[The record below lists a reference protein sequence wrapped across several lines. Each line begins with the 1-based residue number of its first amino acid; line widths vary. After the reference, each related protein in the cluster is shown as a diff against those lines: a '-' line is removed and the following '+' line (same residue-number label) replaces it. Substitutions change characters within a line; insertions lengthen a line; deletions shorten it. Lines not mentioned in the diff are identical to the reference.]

1 MSGNSYKISTQRQ
14 EEHFVIVLKGEFLLQ
29 EMSKI
34 RDALIQQSGGKEA
47 VLLKVYPDEELSVS
61 VLQLLLSFK
70 RMVDAD
76 VELFI
81 SESSEQVKLLEKSG
95 FANHFEIKN

>member
-1 MSGNSYKISTQRQ
+1 MSGNSYNISTKRQ
-14 EEHFVIVLKGEFLLQ
+14 DEYFVIVLKGEFLLQ
-29 EMSKI
+29 EMSRI

-47 VLLKVYPDEELSVS
+47 VVLKVYPDEELNVS
-61 VLQLLLSFK
+61 ILQLLLGFK

-81 SESSEQVKLLEKSG
+81 SESSDQVKLLETSG